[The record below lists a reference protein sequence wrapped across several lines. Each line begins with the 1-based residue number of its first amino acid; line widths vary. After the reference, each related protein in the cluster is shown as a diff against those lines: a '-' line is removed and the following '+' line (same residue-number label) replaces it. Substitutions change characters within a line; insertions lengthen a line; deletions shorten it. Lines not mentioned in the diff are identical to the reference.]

1 LRERGHYFTP
11 NPYKRHHLSLA
22 HAADHLDAY
31 LADADEVLAE
41 L

>member
-1 LRERGHYFTP
+1 MRECGHFFTP

-22 HAADHLDAY
+22 HGETHLAAY
-31 LADADEVLAE
+31 LDDADEALSK